1 MRVLFDASYRN
12 GSNVRAF
19 SLSVKYRNVCPS
31 HALLRRGVEKQL
43 GARTASEICSVRIS
57 LGECVLLVVLSCI
70 YGNYTVRKEGQ
81 SEYSARRALSTGKN
95 PYCNTIPFN
104 F

>member
-1 MRVLFDASYRN
+1 MHVLFDASYRN

-31 HALLRRGVEKQL
+31 HYYVGSVEKQL

-57 LGECVLLVVLSCI
+57 LGECVLSVVLSCI
-70 YGNYTVRKEGQ
+70 YGNYTVRKEEQ
-81 SEYSARRALSTGKN
+81 SEYSTRRALSAEQKSVL
-95 PYCNTIPFN
+95 
-104 F
+104 